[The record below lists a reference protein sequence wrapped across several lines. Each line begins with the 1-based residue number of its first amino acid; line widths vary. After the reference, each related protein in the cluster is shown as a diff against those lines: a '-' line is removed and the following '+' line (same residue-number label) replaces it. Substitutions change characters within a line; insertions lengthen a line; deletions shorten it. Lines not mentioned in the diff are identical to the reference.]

1 MKKVLAAAFLSVLV
15 ATPALAQSAGKS
27 YLALD
32 VGPASYRGVKVA
44 AGTYPDPGSANFV
57 FGYRFA
63 DKVAAEIGYTSF
75 GDSSL
80 VGSGTSATVSASSFH
95 ANAVGNYAM
104 SEKFDLL
111 GLIGLA
117 NNSQKLAVSTGTTY
131 SGSATGLMYGLGV
144 QFKIN
149 QRFSVRA
156 LYRDYGSFGKFGAT
170 NGDMTATT
178 FTVGGILN
186 F

>member
-1 MKKVLAAAFLSVLV
+1 MKKILAAAFLSVFV

-32 VGPASYRGVKVA
+32 VGPASYKGVKVA
-44 AGTYPDPGSANFV
+44 AGTYPDPGSASFA

-63 DKVAAEIGYTSF
+63 DNVAAEIGYTSF

-80 VGSGTSATVSASSFH
+80 IGSGTSATVSASSFH
-95 ANAVGNYAM
+95 ANAVGNYAIG
-104 SEKFDLL
+104 EKFDLL
-111 GLIGLA
+111 GLVGLA
-117 NNSQKLAVSTGTTY
+117 SNSQKLAVSTGTSY

-144 QFKIN
+144 QYKIN
-149 QRFSVRA
+149 PRFAVRA